1 MNFEER
7 KAEIFRRANGR
18 IAAKKRKKRIILG
31 AVVPVLLV
39 AVLAFPVS
47 RLLGSAKGE
56 EKSTAILM
64 ENQPSIA
71 PGEHPAPHATYPE
84 ISPDSSLQSNE
95 SPTFRDDP
103 LNTDLDILYHLP
115 PDVYLYSLD
124 KEKLLLVPYSGSW
137 TYEQSGQNFT
147 VDFSPAVSKIEMDT
161 CCGYLILDV
170 SCLVPRQVYGS
181 VTDSGKASA
190 LNIQALTSEEDVGYL
205 GYIPESNFSFTS
217 YSMASYLYLIELKP
231 GENLYS
237 IVIDWP
243 NGSMRY
249 DFTVNYKE

>member
-39 AVLAFPVS
+39 AVLAFPIS
-47 RLLGSAKGE
+47 RMLSNPGE
-56 EKSTAILM
+56 EKAPAIQM
-64 ENQPSIA
+64 ENQSSIA
-71 PGEHPAPHATYPE
+71 PGEHPAPQATYPE

-103 LNTDLDILYHLP
+103 LDTSLDILYHLP

-124 KEKLLLVPYSGSW
+124 KEKIQLIPYSGSW

-147 VDFSPAVSKIEMDT
+147 VDFSPAVSKVEMDT

-170 SCLVPRQVYGS
+170 SCLMPKQVYGS
-181 VTDSGKASA
+181 VTDGGKTSS
-190 LNIQALTSEEDVGYL
+190 LNIQALTDEDVGYL
-205 GYIPESNFSFTS
+205 NYIPESNFSFSS
-217 YSMASYLYLIELKP
+217 YSLASYLYLIELTP
-231 GENLYS
+231 GENHYS

-243 NGSMRY
+243 NGSVRY
-249 DFTVNYKE
+249 DFAVNYKE